1 MTPARVCMQV
11 ELGPLRLQNPV
22 VAASGTF
29 GYGEE
34 FAPFLDL
41 NTLGGFVVKGLSLKP
56 REGNPYPRTCETPSG
71 MLNSIG
77 LQNIGIDV
85 FIQEKLPRLR
95 DLKAAVIANLYGES
109 VEEFEELAG
118 RAESAR
124 GLAAVE
130 LNLSC
135 PNTPMGGM
143 LFGTDPVL
151 TERVVRAVRA
161 RTRLPL
167 IVKLTPNVTR
177 IEELGEAARRGGAD
191 ILSLVNT
198 FMGMAIDVESRQPM
212 LATTTGGLSGPAIR
226 PLAVYMV
233 HQVTRKVGLPVMGM
247 GGIQSAADAVEF
259 LLAGAGAVQV
269 GTASFYNPSALAEIT
284 AGLEEYCVRHRVKEI
299 RALVGAMKPGP
310 PPAPPLG

>member
-1 MTPARVCMQV
+1 MPSRVRMEV
-11 ELGPLRLQNPV
+11 ALGPLRLQNPV

-41 NTLGGFVVKGLSLKP
+41 DALGGFVVKGLSLKP

-118 RAESAR
+118 RAERAK

-177 IEELGEAARRGGAD
+177 IEELGEAAHRGGAD
-191 ILSLVNT
+191 VLSLVNT
-198 FMGMAIDVESRQPM
+198 FMGMAIDVESHRPM

-226 PLAVYMV
+226 PLAVYLV
-233 HQVTRKVGLPVMGM
+233 HQVARKVGLPVMGM

-284 AGLEEYCVRHRVKEI
+284 SGLEEYCIRHRVKDI
-299 RALVGAMKPGP
+299 RELVGAMKPGP
-310 PPAPPLG
+310 PPASPLG